1 MKVLTS
7 YNAAASTAQFSPRK
21 VCFSSRARRDVDGVV
36 IEEILPTGI
45 SCKGG
50 PQGQGVNLRQPGL
63 VHFFPKMYATTI
75 QPSFSICGC
84 MVRLSQLGSVR
95 RVRGES
101 QGID

>member
-1 MKVLTS
+1 LKKFYPLVL
-7 YNAAASTAQFSPRK
+7 AVKEVPRDK
-21 VCFSSRARRDVDGVV
+21 ELCNVSGNV
-36 IEEILPTGI
+36 T
-45 SCKGG
+45 
-50 PQGQGVNLRQPGL
+50 GVNLRQPGL